1 VDEPEA
7 PPSKQR
13 RTANLSVRAE
23 LWQQLGDVVETSRVE
38 GVQTSRREITEA
50 LWHYYLPMAPA
61 DVQVLVRAYRQAL
74 LGRDPGR
81 PELPGSPSGPS

>member
-1 VDEPEA
+1 MARVDKPD

-13 RTANLSVRAE
+13 RTANLNVRAE
-23 LWQQLGDVVETSRVE
+23 LWEQLGAVVEAARIE

-50 LWHYYLPMAPA
+50 LWHYYLPTAPQ
-61 DVQVLVRAYRQAL
+61 DIQVLVRAYRQAL

-81 PELPGSPSGPS
+81 PELPSSPP

>member
-1 VDEPEA
+1 MDA
-7 PPSKQR
+7 SDPPSKQR

-23 LWQQLGDVVETSRVE
+23 LWQQLGDVVETARVE

-50 LWHYYLPMAPA
+50 LWHYYMPTAPG
-61 DVQVLVRAYRQAL
+61 DIQILVRAYRQAL

-81 PELPGSPSGPS
+81 PEFPSSPSGPA